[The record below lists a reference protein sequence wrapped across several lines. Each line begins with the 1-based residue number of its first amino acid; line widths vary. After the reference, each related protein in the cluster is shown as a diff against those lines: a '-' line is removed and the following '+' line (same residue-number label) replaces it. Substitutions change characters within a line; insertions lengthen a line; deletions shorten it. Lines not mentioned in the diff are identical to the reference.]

1 MDKFISFF
9 KNKGVFCTI
18 LGIAFAMPINIKII
32 INFYKQIEMSNQSL
46 TGAFVLNIIA
56 WGWVMMPSVI
66 VLKAKLLE
74 FRIED

>member
-9 KNKGVFCTI
+9 KNKGIVCTI
-18 LGIAFAMPINIKII
+18 LGIAFGAPINIKII
-32 INFYKQIEMSNQSL
+32 LNFYKQIEMSNQTL
-46 TGAFVLNIIA
+46 LAAVALNIIA

-66 VLKAKLLE
+66 LIKSKLLE